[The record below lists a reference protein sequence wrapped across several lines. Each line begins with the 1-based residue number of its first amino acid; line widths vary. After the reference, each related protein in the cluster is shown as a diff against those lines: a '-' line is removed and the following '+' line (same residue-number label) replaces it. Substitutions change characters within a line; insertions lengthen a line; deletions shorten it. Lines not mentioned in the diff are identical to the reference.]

1 MDRNERDPYSNY
13 KTLIY
18 RYLLI
23 LALLRGLKQ
32 KLRYIMGTDERD
44 SYRQTN

>member
-1 MDRNERDPYSNY
+1 MDRNKRDPYSNY

-23 LALLRGLKQ
+23 LALPGGLKQ
-32 KLRYIMGTDERD
+32 KLNYIIGTDKRD